1 MSEPETVVVDDG
13 RRLAYEEYGRVDG
26 DPVVCCHGIP
36 GSRLL
41 WSLFD
46 EPAQHHDARLIAPDR
61 PGFGESEFQ
70 PGRGLLDWAGDVRT
84 LCKMLDLD
92 TVSVVGFSGGG
103 PHAAACAHELDR
115 VERAVLVSSPG
126 PPDTREYATASNR
139 RLTTATQSVPGF
151 SRGVFGLAGWLARN
165 WPSRFR
171 ETIEG
176 GASDPDCA
184 LFESP
189 DGSVVVA
196 DAAEAFARG
205 GKGPA
210 HEFPMLGEP
219 WEFDP
224 ADCAGKLSLWHG
236 REDQQVPLRV
246 AQTMVS
252 RLPGTD
258 VTVVGAAHYST
269 LVEHFEEILLDAVAV
284 Q

>member
-1 MSEPETVVVDDG
+1 MSEPETVVVEDG
-13 RRLAYEEYGRVDG
+13 RRLAYEEYGRADG

-61 PGFGESEFQ
+61 PGFGGSDFQ
-70 PGRGLLDWAGDVRT
+70 PGRELLDWADDVRT

-126 PPDTREYATASNR
+126 PPRTQAYATASNR
-139 RLTTATQSVPGF
+139 RLTTATQSLPGF
-151 SRGVFGLAGWLARN
+151 SRGVFGLTGWLARN
-165 WPSRFR
+165 WLSRFR

-176 GASDPDCA
+176 GASDPDRA
-184 LFESP
+184 LFDSP

-196 DAAEAFARG
+196 DAAEAFAQG

-210 HEFPMLGEP
+210 HEFPMLGES
-219 WEFDP
+219 WGFDP
-224 ADCAGKLSLWHG
+224 ADCAGTLSLWHG
-236 REDQQVPLRV
+236 RQDQQVPLRV
-246 AQTMVS
+246 AQAMAS
-252 RLPGTD
+252 RLPETD
-258 VTVVGAAHYST
+258 VTVVDAGHYST
-269 LVEHFEEILLDAVAV
+269 LVGHFEEILLEATR
-284 Q
+284 